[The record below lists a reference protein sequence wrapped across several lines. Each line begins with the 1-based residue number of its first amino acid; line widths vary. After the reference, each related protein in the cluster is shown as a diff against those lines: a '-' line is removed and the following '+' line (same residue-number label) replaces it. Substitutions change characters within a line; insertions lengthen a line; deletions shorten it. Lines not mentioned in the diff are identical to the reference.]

1 VDNIVQVNKDLFL
14 NISEAV
20 KIEAHGNSFRIS
32 MRGNHG
38 ALTEHYCHSDAPGY
52 NKLKELLAKIK

>member
-1 VDNIVQVNKDLFL
+1 MDNIVQVNKDLFL

-32 MRGNHG
+32 IRGNNG
-38 ALTEHYCHSDAPGY
+38 ALTEYYCHADSPGSS
-52 NKLKELLAKIK
+52 KLKELLAKAK

>member
-1 VDNIVQVNKDLFL
+1 MDNIVQVNKDLFL

-32 MRGNHG
+32 IRGNNG
-38 ALTEHYCHSDAPGY
+38 ALTEYYCHADAPGY
-52 NKLKELLAKIK
+52 SKLKELLAKAK

>member
-1 VDNIVQVNKDLFL
+1 MDNIVQVNKDLFL

-32 MRGNHG
+32 IRGNNGLLSLSMTAILMH
-38 ALTEHYCHSDAPGY
+38 PGTK
-52 NKLKELLAKIK
+52 N